1 MTFNKLKFLLLPFSW
16 LYGFITWARNKL
28 YDKGVLSTY
37 RSPLHTIVIGNLQ
50 VGGSG
55 KTPMTDY
62 LYTLLRKDFHIAI
75 LSRGYGRKSSGLI
88 EAHEGSDAGEIG
100 DEPMWYH
107 RNLKDV
113 KVVVSESRK
122 KGLQYLENT
131 ETELVLLD
139 DAFQHRAITGDI
151 SIILSE
157 YSRPYYRDYPMPYG
171 RMREFRTGDKRAD
184 IIIMSKCPAEMTLQ
198 EKIDCIHRIN
208 PLDHQSVFFTSL
220 ISSDPVSLKGNK
232 NLKEITYK
240 RIFALSAIASPES
253 FYKILRHYAPEIIEA
268 GFKDHHYFTVSE
280 IKSLLGKLDDDS
292 IVFCTEKDAVKLQS
306 EPLFKILPENKIFVL
321 PVKPAFLFGESE
333 KFNNQIKGMLYR
345 KSKQVS

>member
-16 LYGFITWARNKL
+16 LFGFITWTRNKL
-28 YDKGVLSTY
+28 YDKGILSTY
-37 RSPLHTIVIGNLQ
+37 RSTLNTIVIGNLQ

-55 KTPMTDY
+55 KTPLTAY
-62 LYTLLRKDFHIAI
+62 LSALLKNDFQIAI

-88 EAHEGSDAGEIG
+88 VAHDGLDADEIG

-107 RNLKDV
+107 RNLENV
-113 KVVVSESRK
+113 KVIVSESRK

-157 YSRPYYRDYPMPYG
+157 YASPYYRDYPMPYG

-184 IIIMSKCPAEMTLQ
+184 IIILSKCPAEITLQ

-220 ISSDPVSLKGNK
+220 ISSEPISLKGNK
-232 NLKEITYK
+232 TLKELSYK
-240 RIFALSAIASPES
+240 RIIALSAIASPDS
-253 FYKILRHYAPEIIEA
+253 FYKICRQYAPEIIEA

-280 IKSLLGKLDDDS
+280 IKSVLEKLDADTV
-292 IVFCTEKDAVKLQS
+292 VFCTEKDAVKLQS
-306 EPLFKILPENKIFVL
+306 EPLFSILPADKIFAL
-321 PVKPAFLFGESE
+321 PVKPAFLFGEAE
-333 KFNNQIKGMLYR
+333 KFNSLIKGMLYR
-345 KSKQVS
+345 KSKQES